1 MFQKIANTLSIIS
14 FLMVSSMSVGAFLAI
29 RYMQSPEFE
38 WTLKNKLMGSLENKL
53 PDVMKNTLPDF
64 TGPSIEIPKKQ
75 VSPLGNT
82 QNWYTADTNKRDI
95 YSKNKNLG
103 TISNNAGHNR

>member
-1 MFQKIANTLSIIS
+1 MLDRIIKIISILS
-14 FLMVSSMSVGAFLAI
+14 FLMSLSMAAFGYVAI

-38 WTLKNKLMGSLENKL
+38 RTLKNKLMGSLENKM

-75 VSPLGNT
+75 ESPVGNT
-82 QNWYTADTNKRDI
+82 QN
-95 YSKNKNLG
+95 
-103 TISNNAGHNR
+103 